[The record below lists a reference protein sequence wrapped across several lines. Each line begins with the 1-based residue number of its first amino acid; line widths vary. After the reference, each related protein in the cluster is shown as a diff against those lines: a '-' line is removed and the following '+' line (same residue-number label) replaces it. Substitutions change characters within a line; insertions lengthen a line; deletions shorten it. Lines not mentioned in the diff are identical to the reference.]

1 MALVSLCLMNIFL
14 ALDTRFPEGSAFGA
28 ATLSNPTVLYAFAW
42 ALIGTMLIT
51 EIPFLQQIF
60 NTTSLTVHQWGLC
73 LLPGIIFLILSE
85 IYKLI
90 LRARRPS

>member
-1 MALVSLCLMNIFL
+1 
-14 ALDTRFPEGSAFGA
+14 
-28 ATLSNPTVLYAFAW
+28 
-42 ALIGTMLIT
+42 MLIT

-60 NTTSLTVHQWGLC
+60 NMTSLTVHQWGLC

-90 LRARRPS
+90 LRARRQS